1 MKDKV
6 LIGIIVVLTL
16 VFIFEGVY
24 LFSHWNKNNEN
35 GDLEVPNENNNAVD
49 ENPSEEENYVKIVNT
64 REDAHQVVQEYE
76 MVLNGEH
83 KNFDVSFDIDEQEG
97 YFEINATIGNEN
109 VFRIM
114 NDFEEAPDNYISYI
128 NEYFNEDNFIIFSG
142 ADDVDYLIVETFFLP
157 PANGIGM
164 DYNFYNQNFEFIGAL
179 DVIVQGQSLQV
190 EDESIFY
197 NKERYEDY
205 QIRSRID
212 NDKIYN
218 LYQKDCLDDYIEER
232 VYTINNNRLEYEVI
246 NTYQVFEVAGAC

>member
-1 MKDKV
+1 
-6 LIGIIVVLTL
+6 
-16 VFIFEGVY
+16 
-24 LFSHWNKNNEN
+24 
-35 GDLEVPNENNNAVD
+35 
-49 ENPSEEENYVKIVNT
+49 
-64 REDAHQVVQEYE
+64 
-76 MVLNGEH
+76 
-83 KNFDVSFDIDEQEG
+83 
-97 YFEINATIGNEN
+97 
-109 VFRIM
+109 M

-142 ADDVDYLIVETFFLP
+142 ADDVNYLIVETFFLP
-157 PANGIGM
+157 LANGIGM

>member
-1 MKDKV
+1 
-6 LIGIIVVLTL
+6 
-16 VFIFEGVY
+16 
-24 LFSHWNKNNEN
+24 
-35 GDLEVPNENNNAVD
+35 
-49 ENPSEEENYVKIVNT
+49 
-64 REDAHQVVQEYE
+64 
-76 MVLNGEH
+76 
-83 KNFDVSFDIDEQEG
+83 
-97 YFEINATIGNEN
+97 
-109 VFRIM
+109 M

-142 ADDVDYLIVETFFLP
+142 ADDVNYLIVETFFLP

-246 NTYQVFEVAGAC
+246 NTYQVFEVARAC